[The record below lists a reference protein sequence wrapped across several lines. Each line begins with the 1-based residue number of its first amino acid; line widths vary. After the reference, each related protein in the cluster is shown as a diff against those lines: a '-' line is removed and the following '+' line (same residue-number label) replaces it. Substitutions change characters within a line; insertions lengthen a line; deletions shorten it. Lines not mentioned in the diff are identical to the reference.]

1 MVDSNDRDSSG
12 HICYNGPEVAKRFL
26 SYFFILYSD
35 IKSMRCEQPMESYMG
50 YWIYS
55 SKFKFP
61 ESRIQ
66 ELKKEWTLSKLLEA

>member
-1 MVDSNDRDSSG
+1 
-12 HICYNGPEVAKRFL
+12 
-26 SYFFILYSD
+26 
-35 IKSMRCEQPMESYMG
+35 MRCEQPMESYMG